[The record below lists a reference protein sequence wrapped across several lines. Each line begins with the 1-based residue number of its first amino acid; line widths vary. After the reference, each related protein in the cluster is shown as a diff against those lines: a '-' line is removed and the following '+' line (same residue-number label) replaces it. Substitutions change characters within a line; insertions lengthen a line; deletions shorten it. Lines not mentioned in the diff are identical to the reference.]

1 MKIIEIPAAIVPR
14 KAFLLDAD
22 EQHFLEFTPGIQV
35 LPAPQSEDESGA
47 PLFHFIARHE
57 DGEKCW
63 KGGGYEVRDSNGA
76 SRAFHLDS
84 LIVHPKYFKRKAKA
98 KAILERK
105 GTGKR
110 GRPKKDPS
118 ELKVATVYVPTG
130 GKRGRPRKDP
140 NTLQTLKVY
149 VPTGGKR
156 GRPSKNK

>member
-14 KAFLLDAD
+14 KAFVLDAD
-22 EQHFLEFTPGIQV
+22 EQHFLEFKPGIQV
-35 LPAPQSEDESGA
+35 LPAQYSEDESGA

-105 GTGKR
+105 GTGKS
-110 GRPKKDPS
+110 GRPKKHPS

-130 GKRGRPRKDP
+130 GKRGRPRINS

>member
-22 EQHFLEFTPGIQV
+22 EQHFLEFKPGIQV
-35 LPAPQSEDESGA
+35 LPAQYSEDESGA

-84 LIVHPKYFKRKAKA
+84 LIVHPKYFKR
-98 KAILERK
+98 
-105 GTGKR
+105 TGMR
-110 GRPKKDPS
+110 GRPKKDLS
-118 ELKVATVYVPTG
+118 DLKVAIVYVPTG

-140 NTLQTLKVY
+140 DTLQIPKVY
-149 VPTGGKR
+149 IPTGGKR

>member
-14 KAFLLDAD
+14 KAFVLDAD
-22 EQHFLEFTPGIQV
+22 EQHFLEFKPGIQV
-35 LPAPQSEDESGA
+35 LPAQYSEDESGA

-110 GRPKKDPS
+110 GRPKKHPS

-130 GKRGRPRKDP
+130 GKRGRPRINS

>member
-22 EQHFLEFTPGIQV
+22 EQHFLEFKPGIQV
-35 LPAPQSEDESGA
+35 LPAQYSEDESGA

-110 GRPKKDPS
+110 GRPKKHPS

-130 GKRGRPRKDP
+130 GKRGRPRINS